1 MFNKGLAL
9 EDLNRQVQSLWS
21 VNSLNL
27 IKQSELN
34 EKITRLELKQNT
46 SDRALV
52 AMVQTQIELGK
63 LERDLLNYDYVEK
76 QSNLKYL
83 RLNEMLLYEFSK
95 LNLNL

>member
-1 MFNKGLAL
+1 MIKGLAL
-9 EDLNRQVQSLWS
+9 EDLNRQVQSLRS
-21 VNSLNL
+21 VNSSNL

-34 EKITRLELKQNT
+34 KKITLLELKQNT
-46 SDRALV
+46 SNSALV
-52 AMVQTQIELGK
+52 DKVQTQIELGK